1 MNKLQKKNLTKHFN
15 RYSDKYEV
23 YTRELNEFKELS
35 DEILVREI
43 SGIYYSKNSGISTKT
58 DKAGITKTKKRHL
71 IQTLDIE
78 KINEDMYIYIKDIK
92 YKIIDIE
99 NEAGLSLSYI
109 LTLEES

>member
-15 RYSDKYEV
+15 RYYNKYEV

-43 SGIYYSKNSGISTKT
+43 NGIYYSKNSGISTKT
-58 DKAGITKTKKRHL
+58 DKAGITKTKKKHF
-71 IQTLDIE
+71 IQTLDI
-78 KINEDMYIYIKDIK
+78 KKVKKGMYIYIEDIK

-99 NEAGLSLSYI
+99 DEANLSLSYI